1 MGSSIIAIIANSTN
15 LSQIVLILDGKRWP
29 TYQFDRLHAVP
40 LNESESFFYK
50 ILVEM
55 RIINTTS
62 VVKHINEKSQPEKC
76 SDEAYGMI
84 VIDMHMHGRLA
95 NNLFEVA
102 FAKRITDCHSS
113 RCRSNSGRFVALRED
128 TDCRNDALGYHT
140 L

>member
-1 MGSSIIAIIANSTN
+1 MVSGGQHINLTRYDVQNSV
-15 LSQIVLILDGKRWP
+15 SVA
-29 TYQFDRLHAVP
+29 RLHAVP

-55 RIINTTS
+55 RIIHTTS

-84 VIDMHMHGRLA
+84 VIDMHGRLA

-128 TDCRNDALGYHT
+128 IACRNDALGYHT